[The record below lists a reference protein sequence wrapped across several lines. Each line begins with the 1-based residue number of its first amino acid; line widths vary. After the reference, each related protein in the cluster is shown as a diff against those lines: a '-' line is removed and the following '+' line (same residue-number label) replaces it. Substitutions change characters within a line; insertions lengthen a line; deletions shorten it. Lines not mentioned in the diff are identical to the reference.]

1 MSAEYRTMAELADLF
16 DVSVSTVKKKVASRL
31 WPCTHIGGSVRFT
44 PEHVA
49 AIAAAGEKPAVNAAR
64 TAEVV
69 PIRSRI
75 RRSA

>member
-49 AIAAAGEKPAVNAAR
+49 AIAGQRLLIVEHAFR
-64 TAEVV
+64 T
-69 PIRSRI
+69 PKI
-75 RRSA
+75 